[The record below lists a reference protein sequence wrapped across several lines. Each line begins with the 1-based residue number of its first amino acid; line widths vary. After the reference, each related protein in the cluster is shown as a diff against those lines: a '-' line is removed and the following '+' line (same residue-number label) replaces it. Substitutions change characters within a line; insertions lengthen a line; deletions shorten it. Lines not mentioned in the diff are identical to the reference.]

1 MDNCKIVFISNYYNH
16 HQKYLADAL
25 FKNTNGSYR
34 FIETERMSEER
45 INMGW
50 GGEDKPDY
58 VMQSYASAEAAAECQ
73 KLIDKADIAI
83 IGSAPE
89 QLLQNR
95 KKNGKI
101 IFRYSERPLKKG
113 FELIKYPYRWLK
125 WHKNIPIG
133 SKIYMLCASAYTSA
147 DFSKFGLYKNRSYRW
162 GYFPEVKRYD
172 DIDKIIE
179 WKHPASILWVA
190 RLIEW
195 KHPDASIEVAKR
207 LKADGYRFIM
217 SLIGNGELEERLK
230 ERIANEGLSDC
241 VHMLGAMKPEQVREH
256 MEQSE
261 VFMFTSDRNEGWG
274 AVLNEAM
281 NSGCAVVASHAIGS
295 VPFLLEDGV
304 NGLIYKDGDID
315 GLYKK
320 VKRLLDDRELR
331 CRLGKNAYRT
341 VSEVW
346 SADEVAKRF
355 LVLSNAI
362 LSGNK
367 KTEPFSSGP
376 CSKAKIL
383 KDDWYN
389 E

>member
-1 MDNCKIVFISNYYNH
+1 MKIVVISNYYTH
-16 HQKYLADAL
+16 HQSELLKAFSASE
-25 FKNTNGSYR
+25 NVECI
-34 FIETERMSEER
+34 FIETDNMSEER
-45 INMGW
+45 KQMGW
-50 GGEDKPDY
+50 EIAKPEKVIDY
-58 VMQSYASAEAAAECQ
+58 EYYANHLDEIKA
-73 KLIDKADIAI
+73 LIIASDIVI
-83 IGSAPE
+83 HGSAPIE
-89 QLLQNR
+89 LLKNR
-95 KKNGKI
+95 IKKRKLT
-101 IFRYSERPLKKG
+101 FLYSERIYKK
-113 FELIKYPYRWLK
+113 ECKYYKYPLHYIRFWLQGK
-125 WHKNIPIG
+125 KCKNV
-133 SKIYMLCASAYTSA
+133 YLLCAGSYTAA
-147 DFSKFGLYKNRSYRW
+147 DYYKTQTFVDRSYCW

-190 RLIEW
+190 RLIDW
-195 KHPDASIEVAKR
+195 KHPETSIEVAKH
-207 LKADGYRFIM
+207 LKADGYRFMM

-230 ERIANEGLSDC
+230 ERIAKEGLSDC

-281 NSGCAVVASHAIGS
+281 NSCCAVVASHAIGS

-331 CRLGKNAYRT
+331 RRLGKNAYRT

-346 SADEVAKRF
+346 SADEAAKRF

-362 LSGNK
+362 LSGSK
-367 KTEPFSSGP
+367 KPEPFSIGP
-376 CSKAKIL
+376 CSKAKII

-389 E
+389 G